1 MIQNLRGIILN
12 VPQISDGCWD
22 TWSQAQPKCHHRPEV
37 CCQKCIKQEKIGKN
51 AEKWMGND
59 GNMVN
64 QFKFRDDIATI
75 CSTQGYQESAFPPEL
90 RLARC
95 IALTSPVK
103 SGTWPKPR
111 REACNFAHHWNENLH
126 YLYWQKDIANLLG
139 VLHTLYLIYIYIYNH
154 IYFLCTS
161 NIYILYTCINQR
173 GYKRCKHMLA
183 KNTLAESRLETGCQ
197 PSTFSTQSTST
208 LPNLLPSVSIHFPAQ
223 QKNSC

>member
-1 MIQNLRGIILN
+1 MLDPRIPR
-12 VPQISDGCWD
+12 ISIPTWVEIGKMHCIDQPCKKRNMTETK
-22 TWSQAQPKCHHRPEV
+22 TWS
-37 CCQKCIKQEKIGKN
+37 
-51 AEKWMGND
+51 M
-59 GNMVN
+59 
-64 QFKFRDDIATI
+64 QFCPSLEWKFTLFILTKRHCEPTR
-75 CSTQGYQESAFPPEL
+75 CSTYIIF
-90 RLARC
+90 
-95 IALTSPVK
+95 
-103 SGTWPKPR
+103 
-111 REACNFAHHWNENLH
+111 N
-126 YLYWQKDIANLLG
+126 
-139 VLHTLYLIYIYIYNH
+139 IYIYNH